1 MSPAVDAAESQRHSS
16 RSSSS
21 SSAGGGSSSSSSSRQ
36 PRLTVADVIRE
47 SIKLKQ
53 KNERLRQQLNLRS
66 ERSER
71 RSSSS
76 GGGSGKLQVQAYT
89 IRRQDIAAG
98 C

>member
-1 MSPAVDAAESQRHSS
+1 MSPAVEAAEAQRRSS

-21 SSAGGGSSSSSSSRQ
+21 ASPAAAAAGGASSSRQ

-66 ERSER
+66 DRSER
-71 RSSSS
+71 RSSGS
-76 GGGSGKLQVQAYT
+76 SGKLQLQPKGLAGKQWQ
-89 IRRQDIAAG
+89 QDA
-98 C
+98 

>member
-1 MSPAVDAAESQRHSS
+1 MSPAVEAAEAQRRSS
-16 RSSSS
+16 RSAS
-21 SSAGGGSSSSSSSRQ
+21 SSAASPAAAGSSSGGKQ

-76 GGGSGKLQVQAYT
+76 SSNGGECQLYVVQGAV
-89 IRRQDIAAG
+89 RVM
-98 C
+98 

>member
-1 MSPAVDAAESQRHSS
+1 MSPAVEAAEAQRRSS
-16 RSSSS
+16 RT
-21 SSAGGGSSSSSSSRQ
+21 SASPAAAGSSSSSKQ

-71 RSSSS
+71 RSSGSSS
-76 GGGSGKLQVQAYT
+76 GECKVQDAWCWVAC
-89 IRRQDIAAG
+89 RLW
-98 C
+98 